1 MRIALLCLFAV
12 LIAGTPFSPRAESKP
27 EKQASEASTTQSEVG
42 ATLSDKERLNVD
54 GYLGRPANS
63 HPGSL
68 TGGALALGPGFFF
81 HGLGHFRLGQQG
93 RGFALLASE
102 FVGIS
107 MVVASEFVGQQ
118 SSDKNQEVFLSQI
131 LSQSGWSLFFGS
143 WFADIIGATRGTRP
157 FDLVPG
163 KEQDT
168 FVETGYTYIKRPK
181 RLDLHLLRIGLEL
194 DRPYYRVDIDHEHD
208 SKLGMWRTQ
217 MLASLGVHND
227 SIGTFHLGLHLDY
240 WAATDEG
247 WRLLSTTPTIS
258 GEINLG
264 LLMTSLN
271 NAFLIGRIGYGGIGY
286 RQSDGSIPDVWAPSS
301 YWSRRFVYETG
312 LKFALRDGAQ
322 LRTSMLSDNLAW
334 VSPTQFRPLDSI
346 GGSPMLLKAGF
357 SYPYK
362 DIELQIESI
371 SGDGQLVTIGL
382 EYHQ

>member
-1 MRIALLCLFAV
+1 
-12 LIAGTPFSPRAESKP
+12 
-27 EKQASEASTTQSEVG
+27 
-42 ATLSDKERLNVD
+42 
-54 GYLGRPANS
+54 
-63 HPGSL
+63 
-68 TGGALALGPGFFF
+68 
-81 HGLGHFRLGQQG
+81 
-93 RGFALLASE
+93 
-102 FVGIS
+102 

-217 MLASLGVHND
+217 MLASLGVHNY

-312 LKFALRDGAQ
+312 A
-322 LRTSMLSDNLAW
+322 
-334 VSPTQFRPLDSI
+334 
-346 GGSPMLLKAGF
+346 
-357 SYPYK
+357 
-362 DIELQIESI
+362 
-371 SGDGQLVTIGL
+371 
-382 EYHQ
+382 